1 MWLSDTS
8 VKRPVF
14 ATVVNLLLIIFGI
27 VCFTMLPLR
36 EYPDIDTPVVNIT
49 TNYPGA
55 SAEIIESR
63 ITQLL
68 EDRISGVEGIKSINS
83 TSRNGRSSIT
93 IEFNV
98 SRDIDAAANDIR
110 DRVSRALN
118 NLPDQAFPPEVYKSS
133 DDESTIAWFMLNSE
147 NMTTLELTD
156 YANRYIVERFSVVDG
171 VARIQLGGAREYAMR
186 IWLDRDAMASRGVTV
201 QDIET
206 VLRNENVELPA
217 GNIKSYD
224 RDFTVRVER
233 TYKSQEDF
241 RRLPIKRGDNNYL
254 VRLGEVAEVILT
266 ATDIESEFRSDGKNL
281 LGIGIVKQSKANTLE
296 VVRNAR
302 DEMKRIQ
309 NNLPPGTTIEPGY
322 DSSLF
327 IAESINEV
335 YSTLAIAMLLVIVV
349 IFLFLGSVRAT
360 FVPAITV
367 PVALVATATVLFA
380 LGFSINLLTLLAMVL
395 AIGLVVDDSIVM
407 LENIYRRIEMGE
419 HPLLASYRGAREVG
433 FAIVAT
439 TLVLIAVFVPLVFMQ
454 GQLGKLFT
462 EFALAIAAAVAFS
475 SVTALTLSPMLCSK
489 LLKHQ
494 KRESKLG
501 VWLHS
506 AFHKLEQ
513 AYRRQLDR
521 VCGSPWP
528 VMGVVLLCFIASF
541 LLVRILPAEL
551 APQEDRGTFF
561 VMMNQAEGASYQSN
575 SRNMKLVEDIL
586 MPYYQQGEF
595 NRLLIRVPGWG
606 NSGGLAIVG
615 SENWNNGQRRT
626 QELLTEVSQKL
637 NELPDIR
644 AFAFM
649 RGGLGNAGGS
659 SRPIQ
664 FVLQGNTYE
673 ELARWRDIVLAKAA
687 ENPNL
692 LQLDH
697 DYKETVPQVL
707 VEINTER
714 AGDLGISVG
723 AIGRALEAMLGGRRV
738 TTFLDRG
745 REYDVILEGSDD
757 DFRAP
762 GSITNVYLRSDHSGQ
777 LIPLDNLV
785 TLREEATASSLNRY
799 NRMRAITIS
808 GSMAPGYSLGEALE
822 YLENIVRTE
831 IQDTVGIDY
840 KGESLLFQESGSS
853 TALVFVLALVITYL
867 VLCAQFESFIHPLVI
882 MLTVPLGLIGALAGL
897 YFSGMTLNIYSQIG
911 LVMLIGLVAKNGI
924 LIVEFANQLRD
935 AGVEFEEAVKR
946 SSALRLRPIIMTSI
960 TTLMSCIP
968 LLIATGPGY
977 ESRLVIGM
985 VVFSGVA
992 LATILTLYVVPVAY
1006 LLLARN
1012 TGSPMLLSKK
1022 LDKLEKEAPDAKQ
1035 ANEVPLP

>member
-14 ATVVNLLLIIFGI
+14 ATVVNLLLVIFGI

-36 EYPDIDTPVVNIT
+36 EFPDIDTPVVSIT

-83 TSRNGRSSIT
+83 TSRNGRSNIT

-118 NLPDQAFPPEVYKSS
+118 NLPDQADPPEVYKAS

-217 GNIKSYD
+217 GNIKSFD
-224 RDFTVRVER
+224 RDFTVRVIR

-241 RRLPIKRGDNNYL
+241 RRLVIKRGENNYL
-254 VRLGEVAEVILT
+254 VRLGEVANVILT
-266 ATDIESEFRSDGKNL
+266 AEDIESEFRSDGKNL

-296 VVRNAR
+296 VVQNAR
-302 DEMKRIQ
+302 EEMKRIQ
-309 NNLPPGTTIEPGY
+309 NQLPPGTTIEPGY

-327 IAESINEV
+327 IAESIKEV
-335 YSTLAIAMLLVIVV
+335 YTTLGIAMVLVVIV
-349 IFLFLGSVRAT
+349 IFLFLGNIRAT
-360 FVPAITV
+360 FIPAITV
-367 PVALVATATVLFA
+367 PVALVAAVTVLFA
-380 LGFSINLLTLLAMVL
+380 LDFSINLLTLLAMVL
-395 AIGLVVDDSIVM
+395 AIGLVVDDSIVV

-419 HPLLASYRGAREVG
+419 PPLLASYRGAREVG
-433 FAIVAT
+433 FAVVAT

-489 LLKHQ
+489 LLTHQ

-501 VWLHS
+501 LWLHS
-506 AFHKLEQ
+506 AFHKLEN
-513 AYRRQLDR
+513 AYRRQLDK
-521 VCGSPWP
+521 VCSSPWP
-528 VMGVVLLCFIASF
+528 VMGVVVLCFIASF

-551 APQEDRGTFF
+551 APPEDRGTFF

-575 SRNMKLVEDIL
+575 SRNMRLVEDIL
-586 MPYYQQGEF
+586 MPYYQKGEF
-595 NRLLIRVPGWG
+595 NRLLVRVPGWG

-615 SENWNNGQRRT
+615 SENWNNDQRRT
-626 QELLTEVSQKL
+626 QELMTEVSQKL

-649 RGGLGNAGGS
+649 RGGLGNSGGS

-673 ELARWRDIVLAKAA
+673 ELARWRDIVLAKAS

-707 VEINTER
+707 VEIDTER

-762 GSITNVYLRSDHSGQ
+762 GSITSVYLRSDHSNQ

-822 YLENIVRTE
+822 YLEGIVRTE

-853 TALVFVLALVITYL
+853 IALVFMLALIITYL

-882 MLTVPLGLIGALAGL
+882 MLTVPLGLVGALAGL
-897 YFSGMTLNIYSQIG
+897 YFTGLTLNIYSQIG

-935 AGVEFEEAVKR
+935 AGVAFEEAIKR
-946 SSALRLRPIIMTSI
+946 AATLRLRPIVMTAF
-960 TTLMSCIP
+960 TTLMSSIP
-968 LLIATGPGY
+968 LLVATGPGY
-977 ESRLVIGM
+977 ESRMVIGI
-985 VVFSGVA
+985 VIFAGVA
-992 LATILTLYVVPVAY
+992 FATLLTVYVVPVAY
-1006 LLLARN
+1006 LVLARN
-1012 TGSPMLLSKK
+1012 TGSPQALGKQLHQ
-1022 LDKLEKEAPDAKQ
+1022 LEQDSPQ
-1035 ANEVPLP
+1035 NHSSGS